1 MNLRRKSKLTSEVS
15 THSLN
20 DIMFFLL
27 LFFLIASTMANPNV
41 IKVLLP
47 KAKNVEQVVTKE
59 QVNLSITK
67 ELKFILG
74 DKGKREITKGEL
86 KDELSKYTGT
96 NKETTIVLHIDSE
109 VPWGEVVEVLDLGKE
124 LNIKMVAAT
133 QKK

>member
-1 MNLRRKSKLTSEVS
+1 MNLRRRSKLTSEVS

-47 KAKNVEQVVTKE
+47 KAESQ
-59 QVNLSITK
+59 Q
-67 ELKFILG
+67 
-74 DKGKREITKGEL
+74 EITKVQYDLTITKDL
-86 KDELSKYTGT
+86 KYYHKLNEIPKSDLEKTLSSWKDT
-96 NKETTIVLHIDSE
+96 NKDVTVVLRIDAE
-109 VPWGEVVEVLDLGKE
+109 VDWQDVVKVLDIGKK

-133 QKK
+133 KK

>member
-47 KAKNVEQVVTKE
+47 KAKNVGQVMNTT
-59 QVNLSITK
+59 QVNLTITK
-67 ELKFILG
+67 DLKFVLG
-74 DKGKREITKGEL
+74 DKGKLEVTKGEL
-86 KDELSKYTGT
+86 RDELSKYTGT
-96 NKETTIVLHIDSE
+96 NPETTIVLHIDSE

>member
-15 THSLN
+15 TSSLN

-47 KAKNVEQVVTKE
+47 KAKTIQQVTKKP
-59 QVNLSITK
+59 VNVTITK
-67 ELKFILG
+67 DLDYFIEKNKVSIGQLRTQLETLAVSDPEL
-74 DKGKREITKGEL
+74 TV
-86 KDELSKYTGT
+86 
-96 NKETTIVLHIDSE
+96 VLRIDSE
-109 VPWGEVVEVLDLGKE
+109 VDWKEVVEILDMGKE

-133 QKK
+133 QKR

>member
-47 KAKNVEQVVTKE
+47 KAKNVEQVVTKK

-67 ELKFILG
+67 DLKFILG
-74 DKGKREITKGEL
+74 DKGKHEITKGEL
-86 KDELSKYTGT
+86 KDELSNYTGT
-96 NKETTIVLHIDSE
+96 NQETTVVLHIDSE